1 MLKKVCSGHEKRR
14 LRGAVA
20 EVEQRW
26 GQRKS
31 PPKRAYSAGGHPGGL
46 KDEPAGLKHPYGCGL
61 CVLFGDAISSV
72 IQIHPHYLK
81 NIVLTYSE
89 KSLFPPELQLP

>member
-1 MLKKVCSGHEKRR
+1 MLKKVCSEYKKRR
-14 LRGAVA
+14 LRGSRRGRA
-20 EVEQRW
+20 EV